1 MTTTT
6 VYFTQNAL
14 TAAATTDDE
23 QRREFF
29 GPVVPYNVPGNT
41 SAGRLRFRPGS
52 LRLPDD
58 LTRVKL
64 VYGHEKPPRP
74 IAYAHAAD
82 NRPTDLFMRFTAGT
96 IELARQAYVECSE
109 HLRDAFSVELG
120 NMTVRNGWVESAD
133 VVQVALL
140 PDPAFTT
147 ARALVASDHPDQG
160 DPAPDQP
167 TLPDPPADDP
177 PTSDNG
183 APADQNA
190 DTAAAP
196 TQQSGDTSMT
206 TPVATAAAA
215 APVGARPGSTVTTQA
230 PTPEAFFAALV
241 ARHTNQ
247 RMTPELEAA
256 LDDITYTANQF
267 VASTQFEGELWS
279 GVTYRRRFVPL
290 VANRRLTSY
299 KVQGWRWVTKPA
311 VAAWAGN
318 KTDVPS
324 NAAVTE
330 AVNVEASRL
339 AGAHDVDR
347 KHRDFGDTAFFE
359 SYYRAMTESYALLSD
374 LTVPA
379 FLSANATVV
388 AGGPLTT
395 LAAGLTAAIL
405 DMPENAVPSFAI
417 VGKDLLPDA
426 LAVTTQNA
434 PAYLPIR
441 IILTGASGPQ
451 IELDGDF
458 PVYPTAAANGEVI
471 VAAREAMTFYELGE
485 APIRVEAV
493 DMVKGGVDPGVF
505 GYYANIANDEAAIR
519 KIAVTP

>member
-1 MTTTT
+1 MTTTTT
-6 VYFTQNAL
+6 VYFTEHQL
-14 TAAATTDDE
+14 TAAAAADDE
-23 QRREFF
+23 GRREFF
-29 GPVVPYNVPGNT
+29 GPVVPFNVPGNT

-52 LRLPDD
+52 LRLPAD

-64 VYGHEKPPRP
+64 VYGHDKPPRP

-82 NRPTDLFMRFTAGT
+82 EQPTELVMRFTAGT
-96 IELARQAYVECSE
+96 IPLAQQAYVECKE
-109 HLRDAFSVELG
+109 HLRDGFSVELG
-120 NMTVRNGWVESAD
+120 DLTVRNGWVEDAEL
-133 VVQVALL
+133 VQVALL

-160 DPAPDQP
+160 GQ
-167 TLPDPPADDP
+167 PADDP
-177 PTSDNG
+177 DQLTLTDPPPSDNR
-183 APADQNA
+183 APASQNA
-190 DTAAAP
+190 DDQAATAQP
-196 TQQSGDTSMT
+196 TGDTSMT
-206 TPVATAAAA
+206 APTLTAAA
-215 APVGARPGSTVTTQA
+215 APVGARPGATLTTEA
-230 PTPEAFFAALV
+230 PDPQAFFQALV
-241 ARHTNQ
+241 ARHTGQ

-256 LDDITYTANQF
+256 LADVTYTANQF

-279 GVTYRRRFVPL
+279 GVSYRRRFVPL
-290 VANRRLTSY
+290 IANRRLTSY

-318 KTDVPS
+318 KTAVPS

-347 KHRDFGDTAFFE
+347 KFRDFGDTAFFE

-374 LTVPA
+374 QAVV
-379 FLSANATVV
+379 SALLAAATVT

-405 DMPENAVPSFAI
+405 DMPDDAIPSFAI
-417 VGKDLLPDA
+417 VGKDLLSDA

-434 PAYLPIR
+434 PAYLPLR
-441 IILTGASGPQ
+441 IVLTGATGP
-451 IELDGDF
+451 EVSLDGSF
-458 PVYPTAAANGEVI
+458 PVYPSSIANGTVL
-471 VAAREAMTFYELGE
+471 VAAREAMTYYELGE

-505 GYYANIANDEAAIR
+505 GYYATITNDATAIR